1 MPETTLDPTA
11 SDDLRAQLDGRLICP
26 DDAGYDEARKTANG
40 LFDDKR
46 PAAVA
51 QCASVDDVRAALAA
65 ARRQG
70 LIVAVRGGGHS
81 APGFST
87 CDGGMVIDLRAMNR
101 VEVDPGQRTAKVQ
114 AGANW
119 GELDAATQEHGL
131 AVTGGRVTDTGVAGL
146 TLGSGSGWLERMY
159 GVTPA
164 SLIAAELVTADGEQV
179 TASESEN
186 PELLW
191 GLRGAGG
198 NFGIVTEFTFRLHP
212 VGPVILAG
220 QLGYPREGT
229 EERLRA
235 YRDHMASAPD
245 EVGGGMA
252 LLTAPPL
259 DFIPEPV
266 RGQPITGVVFCYVGD
281 VEAGQQALAEIKE
294 KLGPP
299 ALDMVQPMPYTALQQ
314 MIDGASPRGIR
325 EYYKFDFIGD
335 LTDEAID
342 TLVDTAGRTPSPH
355 TQIILE
361 PLGGEYSRMDR
372 SAMALEAPDAP
383 WAYHALNMWHDPAEN
398 DVNIAFAREFAAAMS
413 PYGLGVGY
421 ANFVNTDEIADRWRG
436 SFSDDKWDRLAA
448 LKQRWDPDNVFR
460 LNTNILPAGA

>member
-1 MPETTLDPTA
+1 MPETTLDRAAT
-11 SDDLRAQLDGRLICP
+11 DDLRSQLGGALVTP
-26 DDAGYDEARKTANG
+26 EDDGYDDARKTANG
-40 LFDDKR
+40 MFDDKR

-51 QCASVDDVRAALAA
+51 QCASVADVQAALAA
-65 ARRQG
+65 ARAQG
-70 LIVAVRGGGHS
+70 LMVALRCGGHS

-87 CDGGMVIDLRAMNR
+87 CDGGLVIDLRAMNR
-101 VEVDPGQRTAKVQ
+101 VDVDPEQRTAKVEG
-114 AGANW
+114 GANW
-119 GELDAATQEHGL
+119 GELDTATQEHGL

-159 GVTPA
+159 GVTCA
-164 SLIAAELVTADGEQV
+164 SLIAAELVTADGEVV

-212 VGPVILAG
+212 VGPIVLAG

-235 YRDHMASAPD
+235 YRDYMASAPD

-266 RGQPITGVVFCYVGD
+266 RGQPITGVIFCYIGD
-281 VEAGQQALAEIKE
+281 VEAGQQALAKLKE
-294 KLGPP
+294 TLGPP
-299 ALDMVQPMPYTALQQ
+299 ALDMVQPMPYTALQA
-314 MIDGASPRGIR
+314 MIDAGSPRGIR
-325 EYYKFDFIGD
+325 EYYKFDFIRE
-335 LTDEAID
+335 LSDEAID

-355 TQIILE
+355 TQIIVE
-361 PLGGEYSRMDR
+361 PLGGEYSRTDR
-372 SAMALEAPDAP
+372 GAMALEAPDAP
-383 WAYHALNMWHDPAEN
+383 WAYHALNMWHEPAEN
-398 DVNIAFAREFAAAMS
+398 DVNIAFAREFAAAMG
-413 PYGLGVGY
+413 PHGLGVAY
-421 ANFVNTDEIADRWRG
+421 SNFVNTDEIADRWRG
-436 SFSDDKWDRLAA
+436 SFSDEKWERLSA
-448 LKQRWDPDNVFR
+448 LKQEWDPENVFQ
-460 LNTNILPAGA
+460 LNTNILPAG

>member
-1 MPETTLDPTA
+1 MPETTLDPAAT
-11 SDDLRAQLDGRLICP
+11 DDLRSQLGGALVTP
-26 DDAGYDEARKTANG
+26 EDDGYDDARKTANG
-40 LFDDKR
+40 MFDDKR

-51 QCASVDDVRAALAA
+51 QCASVADVQAALAA
-65 ARRQG
+65 ARAQG
-70 LIVAVRGGGHS
+70 LMVALRCGGHS

-87 CDGGMVIDLRAMNR
+87 CDGGLVIDLRAMNR
-101 VEVDPGQRTAKVQ
+101 VDVDPEQRTAKVEG
-114 AGANW
+114 GANW
-119 GELDAATQEHGL
+119 GELDTATQEHGL

-159 GVTPA
+159 GVTCA
-164 SLIAAELVTADGEQV
+164 SLIAAELVTADGEVV

-212 VGPVILAG
+212 VGPIVLAG

-235 YRDHMASAPD
+235 YRDYMASAPD

-266 RGQPITGVVFCYVGD
+266 RGQPITGVIFCYIGD
-281 VEAGQQALAEIKE
+281 VEAGQQALAKLKE
-294 KLGPP
+294 TLGPP
-299 ALDMVQPMPYTALQQ
+299 ALDMVQPMPYTALQA
-314 MIDGASPRGIR
+314 MIDAGSPRGIR
-325 EYYKFDFIGD
+325 EYYKFDFIRE
-335 LTDEAID
+335 LSDEAID

-355 TQIILE
+355 TQIIVE
-361 PLGGEYSRMDR
+361 PLGGEYSRTDR
-372 SAMALEAPDAP
+372 GAMALEAPDAP
-383 WAYHALNMWHDPAEN
+383 WAYHALNMWHEPAEN
-398 DVNIAFAREFAAAMS
+398 DVNIAFAREFAAAMG
-413 PYGLGVGY
+413 PHGLGVAY
-421 ANFVNTDEIADRWRG
+421 SNFVNTDEIADRWRG
-436 SFSDDKWDRLAA
+436 SFSDEKWERLSA
-448 LKQRWDPDNVFR
+448 LKQEWDPENVFQ
-460 LNTNILPAGA
+460 LNTNILPAG